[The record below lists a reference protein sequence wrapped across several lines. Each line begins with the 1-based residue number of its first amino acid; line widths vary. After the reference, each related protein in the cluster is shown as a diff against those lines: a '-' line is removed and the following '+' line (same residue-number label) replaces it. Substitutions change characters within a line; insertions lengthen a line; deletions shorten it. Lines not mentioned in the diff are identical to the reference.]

1 MEQNIHLALK
11 LIPIEFLNT
20 LYMVFASAFF
30 SLIIGLPLGVILM
43 ITSVGQFAENKKI
56 YSVLSTIVNIGR
68 SFPFAILIVALIPF
82 TRFIIGTSLGTTAS
96 IVPLTIAAIA
106 FVARIVEVALMSVSK
121 QVIEAAIVMGS
132 KPIDIITKVLL
143 QEALSPLVLG
153 FTNVIVT
160 LIGYS
165 ALAGIMGGGGLG
177 KIAIQYGYYQFNVFL
192 MVTTV
197 IVLII
202 LVQLV
207 QLLGNKIAENIDKKR
222 GKLHTK

>member
-165 ALAGIMGGGGLG
+165 ALAGLMGGGGLG

>member
-56 YSVLSTIVNIGR
+56 YSVLSTIVNISR

>member
-20 LYMVFASAFF
+20 LYMVFASALV

-43 ITSVGQFAENKKI
+43 ITSKGQFAENKKI
-56 YSVLSTIVNIGR
+56 YSFLSTIVNIGR

-82 TRFIIGTSLGTTAS
+82 TRFVIGTSLGTTAS
-96 IVPLTIAAIA
+96 IVPLTIAAIP

-132 KPIDIITKVLL
+132 KPIDIIIKVLL

-153 FTNVIVT
+153 FTNVLVT

-165 ALAGIMGGGGLG
+165 ALAGLMGGGGLG

-222 GKLHTK
+222 GKLQSK

>member
-11 LIPIEFLNT
+11 LIPIECLNT
-20 LYMVFASAFF
+20 LYMVFASALV

-43 ITSVGQFAENKKI
+43 ITSKGQFAQNKKI
-56 YSVLSTIVNIGR
+56 YSFLSTIVNIGR

-82 TRFIIGTSLGTTAS
+82 TRFVIGTSLGTTAS
-96 IVPLTIAAIA
+96 IVPLTIAAIP

-132 KPIDIITKVLL
+132 TPIDIITKVLL
-143 QEALSPLVLG
+143 QEALSPLILG
-153 FTNVIVT
+153 FTNVLVT

-165 ALAGIMGGGGLG
+165 ALAGLMGGGGLG

-222 GKLHTK
+222 GKIQSK